1 MAVVMQGAEAA
12 STLAEASEEMCFCR
26 LRGLTRP
33 AATCRMHGKA
43 WECTQRESALRSIRR
58 NLGEQPQEM
67 ETFSKEETHQF
78 FRELARLKGQDKRI
92 QWTTVRSALVTSMT
106 TKAVTVFKTELEGKF
121 LPVSVWEKQGYSK
134 EVVERCPCEW
144 SDALQVN
151 TYMVPVKTVSWTS
164 VHERIQERTLQQ
176 EQNATE
182 KKKA

>member
-1 MAVVMQGAEAA
+1 MAVAMQGAEAA

-26 LRGLTRP
+26 LCGLMRP

-43 WECTQRESALRSIRR
+43 WECTQRESAFRSIRR

-106 TKAVTVFKTELEGKF
+106 TCSRRSWKASFCRSLSGRSRATAKRSW
-121 LPVSVWEKQGYSK
+121 SV
-134 EVVERCPCEW
+134 
-144 SDALQVN
+144 ALA
-151 TYMVPVKTVSWTS
+151 SGA
-164 VHERIQERTLQQ
+164 TLCR
-176 EQNATE
+176 
-182 KKKA
+182 